1 MIPVKGYNGKRVGVL
16 GLGRTGLATA
26 TALKAGGA
34 VPVCWDD
41 NPASRALAEVEGFE
55 VADLSRPREAE
66 GLDALITSPGIAH
79 LYPEA
84 HAAIQAAWDF
94 GVPVDNDIGLFFQS
108 FADEEWTSFERDPKV
123 VCITGSNGKS
133 TTSALLHHILQH
145 VKRPSQLGGNIG
157 NAVLGLDPAI
167 DGEVAVVEL
176 SSYQTDLARTL
187 QPDIAVFLNL
197 SPDHLDRHGGIGGYF
212 AAKMRLF
219 TMGGPERAIIGVDE
233 AEGRYLSN
241 VMREGAGDNVIE
253 ISSTRQLKGK
263 GWSVFARKGFLV
275 EWRKGRQVAAIDVRA
290 MEGLP
295 GAHNQQNACAAYAAC
310 RHLGLAPKVIQAA
323 MASYGGLRHRCQ
335 QVGEAEGV
343 KYINNSKATNADS
356 AGKALL
362 AFENIRW
369 IAGGQAKEGGIA
381 ALAPMFERVTK
392 AYLIGEAADEFATQL
407 GNTAYEICGTLE
419 AAVAAA
425 KAESTAGDVILL
437 APACA
442 SFDQFDSF
450 EQRGEVFEA
459 LVEQKH

>member
-1 MIPVKGYNGKRVGVL
+1 MIPVKGYSGKRVGVL

-26 TALKAGGA
+26 AALQAGGA

-55 VADLSRPREAE
+55 VANITRQREAE
-66 GLDALITSPGIAH
+66 GLDVLITSPGIPH
-79 LYPEA
+79 LYPVA
-84 HAAIQAAWDF
+84 HAAIQAAWAA

-108 FADEEWTSFERDPKV
+108 FADEEWSGFERDPKV

-133 TTSALLHHILQH
+133 TTSALLYHILQH
-145 VKRPSQLGGNIG
+145 VERPSQLGGNIG
-157 NAVLGLDPAI
+157 TAVLGLEPAI
-167 DGEVAVVEL
+167 DGEVAVIEL
-176 SSYQTDLARTL
+176 SSYQTDLARSL
-187 QPDIAVFLNL
+187 QPDVAIFLNL

-233 AEGRYLSN
+233 PEGRYLSN
-241 VMREGAGDNVIE
+241 VMREGAGGNVIE
-253 ISSTRQLKGK
+253 ISTSQQLKGM
-263 GWSVFARKGFLV
+263 GWSVFVRKGFLV
-275 EWRKGRQVAAIDVRA
+275 EWRKGRQVAAVDMRG

-310 RHLGLAPKVIQAA
+310 RHLGLAPKVIETA

-335 QVGEAEGV
+335 LVGDVAGV
-343 KYINNSKATNADS
+343 KFINNSKATNAES
-356 AGKALL
+356 AGKALM

-369 IAGGQAKEGGIA
+369 ILGGQPKEGGIA
-381 ALAPMFERVTK
+381 ALTPMFERVKK
-392 AYLIGEAADEFATQL
+392 AYLIGDAAEAFSKQL
-407 GNTAYEICGTLE
+407 GAVPHEVSGTLE

-425 KAESTAGDVILL
+425 RAEAEPGDVILL

-442 SFDQFDSF
+442 SFDQFDNF
-450 EQRGEVFEA
+450 EHRGEVFEA
-459 LVEQKH
+459 LIEAR

>member
-1 MIPVKGYNGKRVGVL
+1 MIPVKGYSGKRVGVL
-16 GLGRTGLATA
+16 GLGRSGLATA
-26 TALKAGGA
+26 AALRAGGA
-34 VPVCWDD
+34 VPLCWDD
-41 NPASRALAEVEGFE
+41 NPASRALAEVEGYE
-55 VADLSRPREAE
+55 VADLARPREAE
-66 GLDALITSPGIAH
+66 RLETLITSPGIAH

-84 HAAIQAAWDF
+84 HNAIQAAWDA

-108 FADEEWTSFERDPKV
+108 FADEEWSGFERDPKV

-133 TTSALLHHILQH
+133 TTSALLHHILRH
-145 VKRPSQLGGNIG
+145 AHRPSQLGGNIG
-157 NAVLGLDPAI
+157 TAVLGLDPAI

-187 QPDIAVFLNL
+187 QPDVAIFLNL

-233 AEGRYLSN
+233 PEGRYLSN
-241 VMREGAGDNVIE
+241 VLREGAGDNVIE
-253 ISSTRQLKGK
+253 ISTLRQLKGK

-275 EWRKGRQVAAIDVRA
+275 EWRKGRQVASVDMRA

-295 GAHNQQNACAAYAAC
+295 GTHNQQNACAAYAAC
-310 RHLGLAPKVIQAA
+310 RHLGLAPKVIEAA

-335 QVGEAEGV
+335 QVGEVSGV
-343 KYINNSKATNADS
+343 KFINNSKATNADA

-362 AFENIRW
+362 AFDNIRW

-381 ALAPMFERVTK
+381 ALAPMFERVKK
-392 AYLIGEAADEFATQL
+392 AYLIGEAAAGFSAQL
-407 GNTAYEICGTLE
+407 GSVPHVVSGTLE

-425 KAESTAGDVILL
+425 RLDAEPGDVVLL

-450 EQRGEVFEA
+450 EHRGEVFEA
-459 LVEQKH
+459 LVENP

>member
-1 MIPVKGYNGKRVGVL
+1 MIPVKGYSGMRVGVL

-26 TALKAGGA
+26 AALQAGGA
-34 VPVCWDD
+34 APVCWDD
-41 NPASRALAEVEGFE
+41 NPAARALAEVEGYE

-66 GLDALITSPGIAH
+66 GLDVLVTSPGIAH

-84 HAAIQAAWDF
+84 HPAIKLAWEN

-108 FADEEWTSFERDPKV
+108 FASDEWGEFDRYPKV

-145 VKRPSQLGGNIG
+145 AHRPSQLGGNIG
-157 NAVLGLDPAI
+157 TAVLGLEPAV
-167 DGEVAVVEL
+167 DGEVAVIEL
-176 SSYQTDLARTL
+176 SSYQTELARTL
-187 QPDIAVFLNL
+187 QPDVAIFLNL

-212 AAKMRLF
+212 AAKKRLF
-219 TMGGPERAIIGVDE
+219 TQGGPERSIIGVDE
-233 AEGRYLSN
+233 PEGRFLSN

-253 ISSTRQLKGK
+253 ISTSRQLKGK

-275 EWRKGRQVAAIDVRA
+275 EWRKGRQVASLDLRA

-295 GAHNQQNACAAYAAC
+295 GAHNLQNACAAYAAC
-310 RHLGLAPKVIQAA
+310 RHLGLAPKVIEAA

-335 QVGEAEGV
+335 LVAKQAGV
-343 KYINNSKATNADS
+343 HYVNNSKATNADA

-381 ALAPMFERVTK
+381 ALAPMFDRVKK
-392 AYLIGEAADEFATQL
+392 AYLIGEAAEAFSAQL
-407 GNTAYEICGTLE
+407 GGVPHEISGTLQ
-419 AAVAAA
+419 AAVVAA
-425 KAESTAGDVILL
+425 KAEAEEGDVILL

-442 SFDQFDSF
+442 SFDQFESF

-459 LVEQKH
+459 LIA